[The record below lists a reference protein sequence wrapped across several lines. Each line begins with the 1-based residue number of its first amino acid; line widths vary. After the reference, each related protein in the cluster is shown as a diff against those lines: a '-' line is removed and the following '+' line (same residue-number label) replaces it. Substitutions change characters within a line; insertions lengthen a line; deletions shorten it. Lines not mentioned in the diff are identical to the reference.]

1 MGEATGIDRV
11 SCLYR
16 PGKTVSAFSRSITM
30 MRSFE
35 EKLKLKLLEQK
46 LLYDEP
52 TSCNSDFEMVDR
64 FCIQQPEAYAVLP
77 ENT

>member
-1 MGEATGIDRV
+1 MGEATGLDRV

-16 PGKTVSAFSRSITM
+16 PGKTVSALSRPITM
-30 MRSFE
+30 MRSLE

-46 LLYDEP
+46 LIHDEP

-64 FCIQQPEAYAVLP
+64 FCRQQPEACAVLA
-77 ENT
+77 ENR